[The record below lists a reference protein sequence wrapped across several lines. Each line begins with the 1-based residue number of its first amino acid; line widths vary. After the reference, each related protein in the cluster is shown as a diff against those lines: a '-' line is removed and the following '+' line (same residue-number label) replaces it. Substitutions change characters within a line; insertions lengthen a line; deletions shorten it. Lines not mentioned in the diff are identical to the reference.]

1 MPTMK
6 FSRFI
11 YLLVLFIGA
20 DAAMGE
26 PKVTFNFED
35 RPPFLVQDKGALVG
49 GLAGKPVLAAFE
61 GAGIP
66 LEWSF
71 VPFKRQIYNIQ
82 GNVGQHCM
90 VAFKTHEREAFAKFT
105 LPIFRDG
112 ATVVLTR
119 SDNDG
124 LSKNETLRGVFGK
137 RLQILIAKDGRSN
150 GNVIDALIGELRP
163 ITTLVSADNSALL
176 KMILLKRGDY
186 MLVAPEEVEGMIK
199 AAGLSQSDFK
209 VVTLT
214 DAPPGETRHIMC
226 SKTMPDELINK
237 LNLVIEKMKKS

>member
-1 MPTMK
+1 MPTAK
-6 FSRFI
+6 FCRFLS
-11 YLLVLFIGA
+11 LLVLFIGA

-35 RPPFLVQDKGALVG
+35 RPPFLIQDKGALVG
-49 GLAGKPVLAAFE
+49 GLAGKPVLATFV

-71 VPFKRQIYNIQ
+71 VPFKRQINNIQ

-90 VAFKTHEREAFAKFT
+90 VAFKTPEREAFAKFT

-112 ATVVLTR
+112 ATVALTR
-119 SDNDG
+119 SNNDD
-124 LSKNETLRGVFGK
+124 LNKNETLRGTFGK
-137 RLQILIAKDGRSN
+137 RQQFLIAKDGRSN
-150 GNVIDALIGELRP
+150 GKVIDALIDELRP
-163 ITTLVSADNSALL
+163 STTVVSAGNSSIL
-176 KMILLKRGDY
+176 KMILVKHGDY

-237 LNLVIEKMKKS
+237 LNLVIKKMKKI